1 MRASKLFF
9 LFCFL
14 FVLTRTQAQFFT
26 KTTNSIPRLEGQIN
40 PFLPNLV
47 RHVAKQLHFNAMK
60 SELEAIELRGQYL
73 ATNGKAE
80 RESEPSGKQRL
91 IYDENL
97 IM

>member
-60 SELEAIELRGQYL
+60 SELEAIELREL
-73 ATNGKAE
+73 PME
-80 RESEPSGKQRL
+80 KQR
-91 IYDENL
+91 ENQNQVGNKG
-97 IM
+97 